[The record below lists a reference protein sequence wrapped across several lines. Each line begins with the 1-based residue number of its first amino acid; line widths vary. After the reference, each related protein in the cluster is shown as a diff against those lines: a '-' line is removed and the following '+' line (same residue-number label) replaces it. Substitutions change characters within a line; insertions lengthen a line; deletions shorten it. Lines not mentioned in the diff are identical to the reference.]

1 MHFEHFM
8 GLITFSG
15 AFILML
21 LTVPWREVKRWSLFG
36 TLSGLGVA
44 IILLLVMQ
52 NWLGLWVFR
61 KVDFFYLGRI
71 PIILSAAWAPAEIF
85 FAHFFIRYQNSFLR
99 LLMIFFLPALA
110 VAVHFVQIWNRM
122 LVYHHWN
129 YAGTFLVSLAI
140 HVGLALYL
148 RSLNR

>member
-1 MHFEHFM
+1 M

-36 TLSGLGVA
+36 LISGLGVA

-71 PIILSAAWAPAEIF
+71 PIILSAAWTPAEIF
-85 FAHFFIRYQNSFLR
+85 FAHFFIRYQNSSLR

-110 VAVHFVQIWNRM
+110 VASILFRF
-122 LVYHHWN
+122 
-129 YAGTFLVSLAI
+129 GTGCWFIIIGIMPEPFWFPWRFILGWPFICV
-140 HVGLALYL
+140 V
-148 RSLNR
+148 